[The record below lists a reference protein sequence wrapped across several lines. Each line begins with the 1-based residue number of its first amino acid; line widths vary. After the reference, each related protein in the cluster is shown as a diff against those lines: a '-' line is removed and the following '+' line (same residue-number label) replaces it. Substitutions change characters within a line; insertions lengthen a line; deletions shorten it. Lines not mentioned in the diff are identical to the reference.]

1 MKQKLNKLQII
12 LIGSNNFHL
21 LNIIGGGVATLYSFI
36 GDYIYNDPLSI
47 IVLVLAYKLDFL
59 TAMYKILVN
68 KEKVEIS
75 KLPTFIYHLVFISSL
90 LSFSWYL
97 SRTNYMFYFLPSLIY
112 GGTMTQQLLSILQNL
127 TQAKVI
133 DIEYFN
139 KYKDLLLTKL
149 NKQVEDEKRNSGNN

>member
-21 LNIIGGGVATLYSFI
+21 LNIIGGVVATLYSFI

-47 IVLVLAYKLDFL
+47 MVLVLAYKLDFL

-75 KLPTFIYHLVFISSL
+75 RLPTFIYHLIFICAL

>member
-47 IVLVLAYKLDFL
+47 MVLVLAYKLDFL

-75 KLPTFIYHLVFISSL
+75 RLPTFIYHLIFICAL

-139 KYKDLLLTKL
+139 KYKDLILTKL

>member
-21 LNIIGGGVATLYSFI
+21 LNIIGGVVATLYSFI